1 MPHRITTLVHAAA
14 LAAAAAT
21 AEPAAAQPAGPRAPV
36 ATRASVHGGSVLGIV
51 KDDAGR
57 GIGGASVIALGPTST
72 LAKTDTLGRF
82 TLSLMPGQYILRA
95 SHDLYISTYREPV
108 RIDSSARLER
118 EITLLRPGAAATS
131 GTAVTAAMAKAG
143 QIPSGEAGPPH
154 SHSEAA
160 WRLRHLVRTVL
171 RDEAS
176 TGVRTGSALPPANGA
191 ANPVLQGI
199 DFSGQVNFLTSS
211 TVGGPAGWTPDQ
223 WPRGIAYVAVG
234 AQAGDLGDW
243 RMRAAFSGGDGGSAA
258 WVLLGELIGHERA
271 THAYRVGMSYGA
283 QGFDADPDRPWY
295 ATASASRG
303 VAGVYAFDR
312 WTALPGIVL
321 EYGVRLDRYDYLA
334 DPELVSPT
342 VGGRV
347 QVMPGTVVTSQ
358 VSRRLVA
365 PGADEFLPPPASG
378 PWMPPE
384 RTFSSLVTRAPIRAE
399 DVRHYEIGVEHVLG
413 PGGDRTTLLARR
425 FRQTTTDQ
433 VATIFG
439 VGAASDQGHYF
450 VATPGTVE
458 VDGWGLGVRQQWR
471 DRIQAAV
478 SYSMILAS
486 WDPHRQARAL
496 RHVAPSAVRAGHER
510 LHDLTAT
517 FDADIPETATRLTL
531 AVRANSAFAQGEGGA
546 LPILG
551 GRFDVE
557 IHQALPYQPIPGGR
571 LELLFAV
578 RTLSRD
584 SRNPGSIYDEVLTVA
599 PPLRLV
605 GGFQVRF

>member
-1 MPHRITTLVHAAA
+1 M
-14 LAAAAAT
+14 
-21 AEPAAAQPAGPRAPV
+21 
-36 ATRASVHGGSVLGIV
+36 LGIV

-57 GIGGASVIALGPTST
+57 GIGGASVIALGPTSM

-82 TLSLMPGQYILRA
+82 TLSLMPGEYILRA

-118 EITLLRPGAAATS
+118 EITLVRPGAANGA
-131 GTAVTAAMAKAG
+131 AVTAAMAKAG
-143 QIPSGEAGPPH
+143 QAPTGEAGQEH

-171 RDEAS
+171 RDEAA
-176 TGVRTGSALPPANGA
+176 TAVHTESALPPAASAGVVT
-191 ANPVLQGI
+191 PVLQGI

-211 TVGGPAGWTPDQ
+211 TMGGPAGWTPDQ

-234 AQAGDLGDW
+234 AQVGDLGDW
-243 RMRAAFSGGDGGSAA
+243 RMRAAFSGGQGSAAA
-258 WVLLGELIGHERA
+258 WVLLGELVGDERA
-271 THAYRVGMSYGA
+271 THAYRVGISYGA
-283 QGFDADPDRPWY
+283 QGFDADANRPWY
-295 ATASASRG
+295 ATASTSRG
-303 VAGVYAFDR
+303 VAGVYAFDS
-312 WTALPGIVL
+312 WKALPGVVL
-321 EYGVRLDRYDYLA
+321 DYGVRLDRYDYLA

-342 VGGRV
+342 IGGRV
-347 QVMPGTVVTSQ
+347 RVMPRTVVTSQ

-378 PWMPPE
+378 PWVPPE
-384 RTFSSLVTRAPIRAE
+384 RTFSSLVTRAPIRAD
-399 DVRHYEIGVEHVLG
+399 DVRHFEIGVEHVLG
-413 PGGDRTTLLARR
+413 PGGDRTTIAARR
-425 FRQTTTDQ
+425 FRQTTAGQ

-439 VGAASDQGHYF
+439 LGATSDQGHYF
-450 VATPGTVE
+450 VATPGSVE
-458 VDGWGLGVRQQWR
+458 LDGWGVGVRQQWR
-471 DRIQAAV
+471 DRIQAGV
-478 SYSMILAS
+478 SYSMILAN
-486 WDPHRQARAL
+486 WDPHRQARAI
-496 RHVAPSAVRAGHER
+496 RHVAPSAVRFGHER
-510 LHDLTAT
+510 LHDLPAT
-517 FDADIPETATRLTL
+517 FDADIPETMTRVTV
-531 AVRANSAFAQGEGGA
+531 AVRANSAFARSDAGA
-546 LPILG
+546 LPILD

-557 IHQALPYQPIPGGR
+557 VHQALPYQPIQGGR